1 MKKINALHGQ
11 GFAHPVASQHDISAN
26 RKQVISG
33 DWSPINRGEFTL
45 ADLGLRHNGNGLVWL
60 RSGVSVHE
68 ADHDAGISGK
78 DKTKGSVNGLPFEFV
93 GQWQEYPTKRSFAV
107 SVSSELRRQY
117 YPDDAAFSK
126 AMREAGYVPV
136 RTRKLTG
143 KDARFW
149 LYRVAG
155 NDKGVVAAESAPH
168 KASAPVV
175 QTISKPHPWFK
186 RVALDGKWQYVYAD
200 HIRFLTKKASSRRWC
215 SGSGVYRWRAESG
228 GYCMT
233 GKTKAAMPRR
243 QCNTALQKHRQITRL
258 AAGGQTL
265 SQRNPYAQINRVRLT
280 YGHRNLLIKLNSVES
295 TESAGSKHEHYSG
308 LPEHQHCLGS
318 EVPTNNVESCE
329 DNQPS
334 LRGEAQR
341 LCGSLRPA
349 QNLQVTKSHS
359 QNSSGVAQNR
369 PEVIGAVHSI
379 TGSNP
384 VQPFGSMPRLFNS
397 ALPNSFS
404 QLARLTPSCLASLSN
419 CSFNSGGM
427 RIWNAGALPVPLGCL
442 SRLMIVDMCVPI
454 AVVFF
459 QIGTHLITMLSIKT
473 TPPNGITSTERGL
486 TTTVSESN
494 EAAMKDHITHP
505 QGRKSYIWRFLA
517 LSAIGRNVIHI
528 TATTEREAREQ
539 SPAGCVM
546 VFAGQGQHRIGE
558 HGGAG
563 EPKGKGAG
571 GGLFADY
578 HA

>member
-1 MKKINALHGQ
+1 
-11 GFAHPVASQHDISAN
+11 
-26 RKQVISG
+26 
-33 DWSPINRGEFTL
+33 
-45 ADLGLRHNGNGLVWL
+45 
-60 RSGVSVHE
+60 
-68 ADHDAGISGK
+68 
-78 DKTKGSVNGLPFEFV
+78 
-93 GQWQEYPTKRSFAV
+93 
-107 SVSSELRRQY
+107 
-117 YPDDAAFSK
+117 
-126 AMREAGYVPV
+126 
-136 RTRKLTG
+136 
-143 KDARFW
+143 
-149 LYRVAG
+149 
-155 NDKGVVAAESAPH
+155 
-168 KASAPVV
+168 
-175 QTISKPHPWFK
+175 
-186 RVALDGKWQYVYAD
+186 
-200 HIRFLTKKASSRRWC
+200 
-215 SGSGVYRWRAESG
+215 
-228 GYCMT
+228 MT
-233 GKTKAAMPRR
+233 GKTKAAMPGR

-265 SQRNPYAQINRVRLT
+265 SRRNPYAQINRIRLT
-280 YGHRNLLIKLNSVES
+280 YGDRDKGEQ
-295 TESAGSKHEHYSG
+295 YSG
-308 LPEHQHCLGS
+308 SWQNNVKRGLEA
-318 EVPTNNVESCE
+318 PTKNVESCE

-334 LRGEAQR
+334 LRGEP
-341 LCGSLRPA
+341 LHNSLI
-349 QNLQVTKSHS
+349 
-359 QNSSGVAQNR
+359 VAQNR
-369 PEVIGAVHSI
+369 PFLRGAVHSI

-442 SRLMIVDMCVPI
+442 SRLMIVDMCAPI

-486 TTTVSESN
+486 TTTISESN

-546 VFAGQGQHRIGE
+546 VFAGRLPVRE
-558 HGGAG
+558 VR
-563 EPKGKGAG
+563 
-571 GGLFADY
+571 

>member
-1 MKKINALHGQ
+1 
-11 GFAHPVASQHDISAN
+11 
-26 RKQVISG
+26 
-33 DWSPINRGEFTL
+33 
-45 ADLGLRHNGNGLVWL
+45 
-60 RSGVSVHE
+60 
-68 ADHDAGISGK
+68 
-78 DKTKGSVNGLPFEFV
+78 
-93 GQWQEYPTKRSFAV
+93 
-107 SVSSELRRQY
+107 
-117 YPDDAAFSK
+117 
-126 AMREAGYVPV
+126 
-136 RTRKLTG
+136 
-143 KDARFW
+143 
-149 LYRVAG
+149 
-155 NDKGVVAAESAPH
+155 
-168 KASAPVV
+168 
-175 QTISKPHPWFK
+175 
-186 RVALDGKWQYVYAD
+186 
-200 HIRFLTKKASSRRWC
+200 
-215 SGSGVYRWRAESG
+215 
-228 GYCMT
+228 MT
-233 GKTKAAMPRR
+233 GKTKAAMPGR
-243 QCNTALQKHRQITRL
+243 QCNTALLKHRQITRL

-265 SQRNPYAQINRVRLT
+265 CVSTTDPQINCVRFT
-280 YGHRNLLIKLNSVES
+280 YGHRD
-295 TESAGSKHEHYSG
+295 KHEQYSG
-308 LPEHQHCLGS
+308 SVQNNVKRGS
-318 EVPTNNVESCE
+318 EVPTNNVESCCDAE
-329 DNQPS
+329 KYYYEENQQPAFLHDGNRLSLSEPVNQPS
-334 LRGEAQR
+334 LRGETQR

-349 QNLQVTKSHS
+349 QNLQVTKSHQ

-369 PEVIGAVHSI
+369 PEIIGAVDYRQTTENPAVNYKIFVVQNSTYEIFVGHSI

-546 VFAGQGQHRIGE
+546 VFAGRLPVRE
-558 HGGAG
+558 VR
-563 EPKGKGAG
+563 
-571 GGLFADY
+571 